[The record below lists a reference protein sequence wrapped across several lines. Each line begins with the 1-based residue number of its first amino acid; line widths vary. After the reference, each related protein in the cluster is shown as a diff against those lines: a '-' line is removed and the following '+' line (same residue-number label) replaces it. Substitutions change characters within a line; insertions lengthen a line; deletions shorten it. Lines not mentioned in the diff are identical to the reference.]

1 MATLMDPTAGEG
13 EDRRRERSPDTGRSG
28 EQISLL
34 LTELSG
40 LKKAVVKR
48 QNEMEKMV
56 SRRTRERR
64 YSFFRQGNQSQYDF
78 TDTVRGQVQ
87 DALSDLER
95 GGSEEAAILSLQK
108 AIEMLER
115 RMRLIKMADRSE
127 YGWAVVAEYEADE
140 LAVDSDDEK
149 RIYRAEKEAEKK
161 WLKKRKRQDD
171 RVDGARGGTGTTQ
184 PRATANVGAS
194 LRAGPCFGCGER
206 GHLKRNCPRSVR
218 SAMPPTMPSAPVHI
232 PPKSHAVV

>member
-1 MATLMDPTAGEG
+1 V
-13 EDRRRERSPDTGRSG
+13 
-28 EQISLL
+28 
-34 LTELSG
+34 ELSG
-40 LKKAVVKR
+40 LKKAVVER
-48 QNEMEKMV
+48 QQNEMEKIV
-56 SRRTRERR
+56 SRRTRERQHT
-64 YSFFRQGNQSQYDF
+64 FLRQGNLQFQYDF

-108 AIEMLER
+108 AVEMLER

-149 RIYRAEKEAEKK
+149 RICRAEKEAEKK

-184 PRATANVGAS
+184 PRATASVGAS
-194 LRAGPCFGCGER
+194 LRAGPCFGCGEW

-218 SAMPPTMPSAPVHI
+218 GAMPTIIPLAPVHI
-232 PPKSHAVV
+232 YPPHRMLLSNVSFALVVRLLFIKKV